1 MGRMSR
7 NFLSILVLVGLIS
20 LAGCA
25 GLFQHLEAPHVSLAD
40 VRLRDSTLFEQRYV
54 LFLRIQNPNTFAI
67 PVQGLQ
73 YNLDLAGEPFAQGLA
88 DKGVEIPAM
97 GSAILEVEAVSTT
110 VALVKQLQR
119 MGASNGAEKLGYRVQ
134 GVLHLGGRPRL
145 PFDYQGEINLAG
157 LLGRQ

>member
-1 MGRMSR
+1 MTGEQVTGGYRQRRKWSAKVVPGGWNGQANQGPLPEGARKFSSLHWKIFKKKSSAALAEDCLCRISR
-7 NFLSILVLVGLIS
+7 
-20 LAGCA
+20 
-25 GLFQHLEAPHVSLAD
+25 
-40 VRLRDSTLFEQRYV
+40 
-54 LFLRIQNPNTFAI
+54 
-67 PVQGLQ
+67 

>member
-73 YNLDLAGEPFAQGLA
+73 YNLWIFDITAGRDRYLCQSSPWN
-88 DKGVEIPAM
+88 
-97 GSAILEVEAVSTT
+97 AVG
-110 VALVKQLQR
+110 AL
-119 MGASNGAEKLGYRVQ
+119 
-134 GVLHLGGRPRL
+134 
-145 PFDYQGEINLAG
+145 
-157 LLGRQ
+157 